1 MQRKRWY
8 RIMTAVITL
17 LPLVILIPAS
27 GQTASSEQIV
37 TVYKSPT

>member
-1 MQRKRWY
+1 
-8 RIMTAVITL
+8 MTAMITI
-17 LPLVILIPAS
+17 LPLLILIPAV